1 MNTLLLMS
9 SYNGVA
15 GQSNFIFYLI
25 TDFRKAFYS
34 AMEYVWALNAKE
46 PIK

>member
-9 SYNGVA
+9 SYDRVA

-25 TDFRKAFYS
+25 IDFRKAFHS
-34 AMEYVWALNAKE
+34 AIEYDWALSAKE